1 MIGIGIGIPFSR
13 VVSSGSTIDPEAETL
28 YNRVIADGGVMTYGL
43 IGASNYI
50 KSIKAVYG
58 ISTLSTKFVALRQL
72 DYLGYKVGSG
82 SGATAGRAVQK
93 VYSALGANGDYVQ
106 TTTTAQPALTAWSVG
121 QNFAACFADI
131 DGGFRTA
138 PISNPNNTK
147 LTVKVRIRKFSS
159 TNTGSNNLGQLI
171 GHRNTLTRN
180 WGLAITGGASYVP
193 TMRLADGSN
202 FDATAG
208 LVSTFDGWLRVII
221 TTSGSDLLLNWAT
234 SSDNVTYTALGS
246 TVTATG
252 KAGQIGGT
260 SMTFSV
266 FASTPISNSGLA
278 CEMLKAEV
286 YNSLDALIVNFDPNN
301 FNRAVSQTSWVA
313 ATTGETWTLNLNT
326 DPTGLK
332 TMIAD
337 QTMIQGNGTTM
348 GMQAASLSINTLQFT
363 EYNVWRKFSNVTTA
377 GSSGI
382 LKEFGSNI
390 GTQQGIAFIPNE
402 NANTESVY
410 TNSNGGLN
418 GTSWQSN
425 STLLKVSTFEGD
437 INGLIYEQ
445 NLLTNNV
452 QNTFNAVQAAGLNTT
467 AIVATAQ
474 NLLARNN
481 SASSWLNAI
490 WVADAL
496 TITTDTS
503 GEKSGIYNLLATES
517 NII

>member
-1 MIGIGIGIPFSR
+1 MIGIGIGINYSR
-13 VVSSGSTIDPEAETL
+13 VVSGGSTIDPEAETL

-43 IGASNYI
+43 IGASDYI
-50 KSIKAVYG
+50 KAIKAVYG
-58 ISTLSTKFVALRQL
+58 ITTLSQKFVALRQL

-82 SGATAGRAVQK
+82 SGTTAGRAVQK
-93 VYSALGANGDYVQ
+93 VYSALGASGDYVQ
-106 TTTTAQPALTAWSVG
+106 NTTTAQPALTAWSVG
-121 QNFAACFADI
+121 QNFVACFADTN
-131 DGGFRTA
+131 GGFTSGL
-138 PISNPNNTK
+138 ISNPNNTK
-147 LTVKVRIRKFSS
+147 LTVKVRLRKFSS
-159 TNTGSNNLGQLI
+159 TNTGSNNFGQLI

-180 WGLAITGGASYVP
+180 WGLFMSGGASYIP
-193 TMRLADGSN
+193 AMRLGDGSD
-202 FDATAG
+202 FFATTG
-208 LVSTFDGWLRVII
+208 LSTSFDGWLQLIV
-221 TTSGSDLLLNWAT
+221 TTSGSDLILNFST
-234 SSDNVTYTALGS
+234 SSDNITYTALGS
-246 TVTATG
+246 AVTATG
-252 KAGQIGGT
+252 KAGQIVGT
-260 SMTFSV
+260 SMIFSV
-266 FASTPISNSGLA
+266 LASNNLNSGLS
-278 CEMLKAEV
+278 CEILKAEV
-286 YNSLDALIVNFDPNN
+286 YDSIDTLIVNFDPNN
-301 FNRAVSQTSWVA
+301 FNRSVSQTSWVA

-326 DPTGLK
+326 NATGLK

-363 EYNVWRKFSNVTTA
+363 EYSVWRKFLNVTTA

-402 NANTESVY
+402 NANTESLY
-410 TNSNGGLN
+410 TNANGGLN

-452 QNTFNAVQAAGLNTT
+452 QNTFNAVQAAGVNTT
-467 AIVATAQ
+467 AIVSTAQ

-481 SASSWLNAI
+481 AASSWLNAI